1 MKAIG
6 FVMFLTILIAGT
18 IQYYAFLRPVPLPS
32 DEAAILAFII
42 RPKEYPI
49 GVAFRGAET
58 YPCAFIINTA
68 FQAFKSTP
76 QEDATEYR
84 KDIIKGVLIHERG
97 LTYWRELDLNQLV
110 NPDTSAS
117 LKSLKAHTGQG
128 CKSGGIYSLTIS
140 SACAAKDSK
149 QVYYAEQISL
159 SDNKG
164 RGTIYVVKNR
174 KVEQEIN
181 VWIN

>member
-6 FVMFLTILIAGT
+6 FVLFLAILVAGT
-18 IQYYAFLRPVPLPS
+18 IQYYAVLRPAPMPS

-58 YPCAFIINTA
+58 YPCAFIIDTA
-68 FQAFKSTP
+68 FRAFKSTP

-84 KDIIKGVLIHERG
+84 RNLIKGVLIHNRG
-97 LTYWRELDLNQLV
+97 LSYWRELDLNQLA
-110 NPDTSAS
+110 NPDTSAT
-117 LKSLKAHTGQG
+117 LKLLKAHTGQG
-128 CKSGGIYSLTIS
+128 CKSEGIYSLTIS
-140 SACAAKDSK
+140 SACAAKDGK
-149 QVYYAEQISL
+149 QVYYAEQIPL
-159 SDNKG
+159 GDNKG